1 MVLILSDFLY
11 LNKIS
16 KEYFGELFKDIKND
30 LELQK
35 AADLNMISENN
46 KTKGWSID
54 STINQSMVA
63 NMNLSFS

>member
-30 LELQK
+30 LALQK

-46 KTKGWSID
+46 KTKG
-54 STINQSMVA
+54 
-63 NMNLSFS
+63 